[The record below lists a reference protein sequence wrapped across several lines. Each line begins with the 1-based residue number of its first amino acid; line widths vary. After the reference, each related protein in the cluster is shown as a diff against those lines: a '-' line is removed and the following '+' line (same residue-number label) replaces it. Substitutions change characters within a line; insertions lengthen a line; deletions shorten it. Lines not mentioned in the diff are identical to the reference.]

1 MTNPEPTTPTT
12 KRQQLLAFARPGQK
26 IRYNE
31 FKSLIEHFG
40 FRLASMNRLHNIF
53 VHDKLPSLIN
63 LQNIKGDVK
72 AFQIRQFINLIYRY
86 QLRASDEAALPETS
100 ALPREP
106 GL

>member
-1 MTNPEPTTPTT
+1 M
-12 KRQQLLAFARPGQK
+12 
-26 IRYNE
+26 
-31 FKSLIEHFG
+31 
-40 FRLASMNRLHNIF
+40 
-53 VHDKLPSLIN
+53 HDKLPSLIN